1 MSTAAGAGRGV
12 IGFFARHR
20 TAANLVMVLMIL
32 LGALGL
38 ARMNTQFFPAFGI
51 DWVSVS
57 VTWPGASAE
66 DVDANIVAA
75 IEPEVRFL
83 DGVKRV
89 VSQSVEGVGSV
100 VMEFETGSDLDTALA
115 NVENAVSRVETL
127 PEDSEK
133 PVVARVYVYEPIG
146 NLVVSGPFSEAA
158 LRAHAK
164 GIRDGLLAAGV
175 DKVDLFGSRREEIWV
190 EVGEGRLRQL
200 DLTLRDIAARIGT
213 SSVDLP
219 SGIVPAGTNKQIR
232 SLGLAGSVEEMGQV
246 EVIAREDGAKVHLR
260 DIATIS
266 EQFNER
272 DAIAFRAGYPAIEL
286 RVRRAPTS
294 DALEQ
299 SDILDTFLEELRPSL
314 PPTLVVEH
322 YGKQA
327 ELIDDRIEML
337 LRNGGSGLALVVLVL
352 FIFLSTRVAFW
363 VTVGIPV
370 SLLAT
375 LGVMML
381 TGQTINMV
389 SLFALIM
396 AVGIIVDDAIVVGEH
411 AVTQRGAGAGPAEAA
426 ERGARRML
434 APVMAATL
442 TTLAA
447 FLPLFMVS
455 DLIGQMIRA
464 IPLVIVAVLIASLIE
479 CFLVLPGH
487 LRIALSADPR
497 RENRFARWFN
507 PRFEAFRDGL
517 FARIVRGCV
526 AWRYLTVAVAVGLLL
541 VFLGLIVGGRVSFV
555 FFPSPES
562 DAVLANATFVEG
574 TKRETTIAMVDE
586 LGRALQEA
594 EDALTEGA
602 GGLVVMS
609 LGQVGKP
616 VARANTYFL
625 GTGDHIGGMR
635 VELQPSDRRSIR
647 TQTLIEEWRSRVRPL
662 PGLETMTILEQQ
674 AGPPG
679 REIDIR
685 VTGDDLTALK
695 AAAGDVRTLL
705 ERFPGVSDIEDNTPY
720 GKQETILTV
729 TPRGRALGFTTESAA
744 RQVRASFE
752 GTIARRFARGD
763 EEVAVRVR
771 LPHDTLTEGDLRRF
785 YLRSPAGMEVPLAEV
800 VSFHEKAGF
809 ASIRREDGQRMIAV
823 TAEIDE
829 SVTTTDEVLD
839 ALRAEELPQV
849 AEEHRVGVL
858 LRGKAEEQATT
869 IGDIT
874 TGAIVGLIAIYLIL
888 AWIFSSY
895 ARPLFVMAVIPF
907 GAVGAIFGHMVL
919 GYDLT
924 VLSMVALLGLAGI
937 VVNDSIILVRAIQ
950 DRLDAG
956 ESPMEALVNGAR
968 DRLRAVILTS
978 VTTIFGLTPLLFET
992 SLQAQFLKPMAVT
1005 IVFGLLGVTFI
1016 VLILVPSL
1024 LAIQGDIAAFFGR
1037 GPADRKAAP
1046 EGEPA
1051 RLQPSESDA

>member
-1 MSTAAGAGRGV
+1 MSQTGRGL
-12 IGFFARHR
+12 IALFTRHR

-32 LGALGL
+32 FGALGL
-38 ARMNTQFFPAFGI
+38 ARMNTQFFPTFDV

-66 DVDANIVAA
+66 DVDTNIVAA

-89 VSQSVEGVGSV
+89 FAQSVEGIGSV
-100 VMEFETGSDLDTALA
+100 VVEFEPGTNLDTALA
-115 NVENAVSRVETL
+115 NVENAVDRVETL

-133 PVVARVYVYEPIG
+133 PVVNRLYFYESIG
-146 NLVVSGPFSEAA
+146 NIVVSGPFSEAA

-164 GIRDGLLAAGV
+164 DIRERLLAAGV

-200 DLTLRDIAARIGT
+200 DLTLGDIASRIGT
-213 SSVDLP
+213 SSADQP

-232 SLGLAGSVEEMGQV
+232 SLGLARSAEEIGQV
-246 EVIAREDGAKVHLR
+246 EIIAREDGAKVHLR

-266 EQFNER
+266 ERFNER
-272 DAIAFRAGYPAIEL
+272 DAVAYRAGYPAIEL
-286 RVRRAPTS
+286 QVRRASTS

-299 SDILDTFLEELRPSL
+299 AGILDDFLKEMRPTL

-322 YGKQA
+322 YDDAA
-327 ELIDDRIEML
+327 ELIDDRISML
-337 LRNGGSGLALVVLVL
+337 LRNGVSGLALVVLVL

-396 AVGIIVDDAIVVGEH
+396 AIGIIVDDAIVVGEH
-411 AVTQRGAGAGPAEAA
+411 AVTQRAAGAGPADAA
-426 ERGARRML
+426 ELGARRML

-442 TTLAA
+442 TSVAA

-455 DLIGQMIRA
+455 GQIGEIIGA
-464 IPLVIVAVLIASLIE
+464 IPLVIVAVLVASLIE

-487 LRIALSADPR
+487 LRIGLKTDPR
-497 RENRFARWFN
+497 GENRFARWFN

-526 AWRYLTVAVAVGLLL
+526 AWRYLTVAVAIGLLL
-541 VFLGLIVGGRVSFV
+541 LFIGLIGGGRISFV
-555 FFPSPES
+555 FFPSPEADS
-562 DAVLANATFVEG
+562 VLANVTFVEG
-574 TKRETTIAMVDE
+574 TKRETTAAMVDE
-586 LGRALQEA
+586 LGRALDEA
-594 EDALTEGA
+594 ERALTGGA

-616 VARANTYFL
+616 ASRANTFFL
-625 GTGDHIGGMR
+625 GTGDHVGAMR
-635 VELQPSDRRSIR
+635 VELQPSDRRTIR
-647 TQTLIEEWRSRVRPL
+647 TQALIEEWRKRVRPL
-662 PGLETMTILEQQ
+662 PGLETMTILERA

-685 VTGDDLTALK
+685 IAGDDVQALK
-695 AAAGDVRTLL
+695 VAAGEVSVLL
-705 ERFPGVSDIEDNTPY
+705 GRFPGVSDIEDNTPY
-720 GKQETILTV
+720 GKQEAILTV
-729 TPRGRALGFTTESAA
+729 NARGRALGFTTESAA
-744 RQVRASFE
+744 RQVRAAFE
-752 GTIARRFARGD
+752 GVIARRFARGD
-763 EEVAVRVR
+763 EEVAIRVR
-771 LPHDTLTEGDLRRF
+771 LPHDALTEGDLRRF
-785 YLRSPAGMEVPLAEV
+785 YLRSPAGVEVPLAEV
-800 VSFHEKAGF
+800 VDFDEATGF

-829 SVTTTDEVLD
+829 STSNTDEVLD
-839 ALRAEELPQV
+839 ALQVEGLPEV
-849 AEEHRVGVL
+849 AQKYGVGVL

-869 IGDIT
+869 MSDMM
-874 TGAIVGLIAIYLIL
+874 TGAVVALVAIYLIL
-888 AWIFSSY
+888 AWVFSSY
-895 ARPLFVMAVIPF
+895 SRPIFVMAVIPF
-907 GAVGAIFGHMVL
+907 GAVGAVFGHFVL

-924 VLSMVALLGLAGI
+924 VLSMMALLGLSGI

-950 DRLDAG
+950 DRLNAG
-956 ESPMEALVNGAR
+956 EPLMEALVGGAR

-1005 IVFGLLGVTFI
+1005 IVFGLLGVTLI
-1016 VLILVPSL
+1016 VLILVPCL
-1024 LAIQGDIAAFFGR
+1024 LAIQGDIAALFGLP
-1037 GPADRKAAP
+1037 PAGGDRAVEDDAS
-1046 EGEPA
+1046 PA
-1051 RLQPSESDA
+1051 LRLRESDG

>member
-1 MSTAAGAGRGV
+1 MSASGRGL
-12 IGFFARHR
+12 IALFARHR

-32 LGALGL
+32 FGVLGL
-38 ARMNTQFFPAFGI
+38 ARMNTQFFPTFGI
-51 DWVSVS
+51 DWISIN

-66 DVDANIVAA
+66 DVDANIIAA
-75 IEPEVRFL
+75 IEPEVRFI
-83 DGVKRV
+83 DGIKRV
-89 VSQSVEGVGSV
+89 VSHSVEGIGSV
-100 VMEFETGSDLDTALA
+100 VMEFEPGTDLDTALA
-115 NVENAVSRVETL
+115 NIENAVGRVETL
-127 PEDSEK
+127 PEESEK
-133 PVVARVYVYEPIG
+133 PVVSRVYTYEPIG
-146 NLVVSGPFSEAA
+146 NLVISGPFSESA

-164 GIRDGLLAAGV
+164 DIRERLLAAGV

-200 DLTLRDIAARIGT
+200 NLTLGDIAARIST

-232 SLGLAGSVEEMGQV
+232 SLGHAGSVEEMGQV

-260 DIATIS
+260 DIASIS
-266 EQFNER
+266 ERFNER
-272 DAIAFRAGYPAIEL
+272 DAIAFRAGYPAVEL
-286 RVRRAPTS
+286 QVRRAPTS

-299 SDILDTFLEELRPSL
+299 SAILDTFLEDLRPSL

-322 YGKQA
+322 FSKQA
-327 ELIDDRIEML
+327 ELIDDRINML
-337 LRNGGSGLALVVLVL
+337 LRNGISGLALVIVVL
-352 FIFLSTRVAFW
+352 FVFLSVRVAFW

-396 AVGIIVDDAIVVGEH
+396 AIGIIVDDAIVVGEH
-411 AVTQRGAGAGPAEAA
+411 AVTQRAAGAGPAEAA
-426 ERGARRML
+426 ERGAKRML
-434 APVMAATL
+434 VPVLAATL

-464 IPLVIVAVLIASLIE
+464 IPLVIVAVLVASLIE

-487 LRIALSADPR
+487 LRFALKVDPR

-507 PRFEAFRDGL
+507 PRFDAFRDGL
-517 FARIVRGCV
+517 FSRIVRGCV
-526 AWRYLTVAVAVGLLL
+526 SWRYLTVSISIGLLL
-541 VFLGLIVGGRVSFV
+541 LFLGLIVGGRISFV

-562 DAVLANATFVEG
+562 DAVLANVTFVEG
-574 TKRETTIAMVDE
+574 TKRETATAMVEE

-616 VARANTYFL
+616 AARANTFFL

-635 VELQPSDRRSIR
+635 VELQPSDRRAIR
-647 TQTLIEEWRSRVRPL
+647 TQTLIEAWRSRVRPL
-662 PGLETMTILEQQ
+662 PGLETFTILEQQ

-685 VTGDDLTALK
+685 VTGDDLPALK
-695 AAAGDVRTLL
+695 AAAGEVRLL
-705 ERFPGVSDIEDNTPY
+705 LGRFPGVSDIEDNTPY
-720 GKQETILTV
+720 GKQEAILTV
-729 TPRGRALGFTTESAA
+729 TPRGRALGFTTESSA

-752 GTIARRFARGD
+752 GVIARRFARGD

-771 LPHDTLTEGDLRRF
+771 LPHDTLTEGDLRRL
-785 YLRSPAGMEVPLAEV
+785 YLRSPSGIEVPLAEV
-800 VSFHEKAGF
+800 VSFDEKTGF

-823 TAEIDE
+823 TAEVDE
-829 SVTTTDEVLD
+829 QVTTTDEVLG
-839 ALRAEELPQV
+839 ALQEEGLPEIAQK
-849 AEEHRVGVL
+849 HRVGVL

-869 IGDIT
+869 VGDMM

-888 AWIFSSY
+888 AWVFASY
-895 ARPLFVMAVIPF
+895 LRPLFVMAVIPF
-907 GAVGAIFGHMVL
+907 GAVGAIGGHFAL

-924 VLSMVALLGLAGI
+924 VLSMVALLGLSGI

-956 ESPMEALVNGAR
+956 EPLMEALVGGAR

-978 VTTIFGLTPLLFET
+978 VTTIFGLLPLLFET

-1005 IVFGLLGVTFI
+1005 IVFGLLGVTGI

-1024 LAIQGDIAAFFGR
+1024 LAIQSDIAAFFGR
-1037 GPADRKAAP
+1037 APATGG
-1046 EGEPA
+1046 EGAGESRPSG
-1051 RLQPSESDA
+1051 LQPQQGDG

>member
-1 MSTAAGAGRGV
+1 MTVPRRGV
-12 IGFFARHR
+12 IAFFARHR
-20 TAANLVMVLMIL
+20 TAANLVMILMIL
-32 LGALGL
+32 FGALGL
-38 ARMNTQFFPAFGI
+38 ARMNTQFFPTFGI
-51 DWVSVS
+51 DWISVSVS
-57 VTWPGASAE
+57 WPGASAE
-66 DVDANIVAA
+66 DVDSNIVAA

-89 VSQSVEGVGSV
+89 VSQSVEGIGSIV
-100 VMEFETGSDLDTALA
+100 VEFEPGTNLDTGLA
-115 NVENAVSRVETL
+115 NVENAVARVETL

-133 PVVARVYVYEPIG
+133 PVVNRIYTYENIG
-146 NLVVSGPFSEAA
+146 NVVISGPFTEAS

-164 GIRDGLLAAGV
+164 DIRERLLAAGV

-190 EVGEGRLRQL
+190 EVGAGHLRQL
-200 DLTLRDIAARIGT
+200 DLTLGDIAARIGT
-213 SSVDLP
+213 SSADLP
-219 SGIVPAGTNKQIR
+219 SGIVPGGTNKQIR
-232 SLGLAGSVEEMGQV
+232 SLGLARSVEDIGQV

-260 DIATIS
+260 DIAAIGN
-266 EQFNER
+266 QFNER
-272 DAIAFRAGYPAIEL
+272 DTVAFRAGYPAIEL
-286 RVRRAPTS
+286 QVRRAPAS

-299 SDILDTFLEELRPSL
+299 AAILDSFIEELRPTL

-322 YGKQA
+322 YDDAA
-327 ELIDDRIEML
+327 ELIDDRIDML
-337 LRNGGSGLALVVLVL
+337 LRNGASGLALVIVVL
-352 FIFLSTRVAFW
+352 FVFLSARVAFW

-381 TGQTINMV
+381 TGQSINMV

-411 AVTQRGAGAGPAEAA
+411 AVTHRAAGASAVGAA

-442 TTLAA
+442 TTIAA

-455 DLIGQMIRA
+455 DVIGQIIGA
-464 IPLVIVAVLIASLIE
+464 IPLVIVAVLVASLIE

-487 LRIALSADPR
+487 LRIALQADPR

-507 PRFEAFRDGL
+507 PRFEAFRDGP

-526 AWRYLTVAVAVGLLL
+526 SWRYLTVSVAIALLL
-541 VFLGLIVGGRVSFV
+541 VFVGLIAGGRISFV

-562 DAVLANATFVEG
+562 DAVHANVAFVEG
-574 TKRETTIAMVDE
+574 TKRETTIAMVEE
-586 LGRALQEA
+586 LGRALDEA
-594 EDALTEGA
+594 EAALTGDA

-609 LGQVGKP
+609 LGQIGKP
-616 VARANTYFL
+616 SVRANTFFL
-625 GTGDHIGGMR
+625 GTGDHVGGMR
-635 VELQPSDRRSIR
+635 VELRPSDGRTIR
-647 TQTLIEEWRSRVRPL
+647 TQALIEAWRSRVRPL
-662 PGLETMTILEQQ
+662 PGLETMTILERQ

-685 VTGDDLTALK
+685 VTGDDLPALK
-695 AAAGDVRTLL
+695 AAAGEIRVLL
-705 ERFPGVSDIEDNTPY
+705 GRFPGVSDIEDNTPY

-752 GTIARRFARGD
+752 GVIARRFAEGD
-763 EEVAVRVR
+763 DEVAVRVR
-771 LPHDTLTEGDLRRF
+771 LPQEGLTEGDLRRG
-785 YLRSPAGMEVPLAEV
+785 YVRSPAGVEVPLSGV
-800 VSFHEKAGF
+800 VDFDEKTGF

-829 SVTTTDEVLD
+829 SVTTADEILD
-839 ALRAEELPQV
+839 ALQAEELPLITQRHGV
-849 AEEHRVGVL
+849 VVL
-858 LRGKAEEQATT
+858 LRGKAEEQARTMS
-869 IGDIT
+869 DMA
-874 TGAIVGLIAIYLIL
+874 TGAVVGLVAIYIIL
-888 AWIFSSY
+888 AWVFASY
-895 ARPLFVMAVIPF
+895 LRPLCVMAVIPF
-907 GAVGAIFGHMVL
+907 GAVGAVFGHFVL
-919 GYDLT
+919 GFDLT
-924 VLSMVALLGLAGI
+924 VLSMMALLGLSGI

-950 DRLDAG
+950 DRLAAG
-956 ESPMEALVNGAR
+956 EPMMDAAVGGVR

-1005 IVFGLLGVTFI
+1005 IVFGLMGVTLI

-1024 LAIQGDIAAFFGR
+1024 LVILSDISAFFGQA
-1037 GPADRKAAP
+1037 PAAEEGAAGDARAP
-1046 EGEPA
+1046 GLQHHEGG
-1051 RLQPSESDA
+1051 S